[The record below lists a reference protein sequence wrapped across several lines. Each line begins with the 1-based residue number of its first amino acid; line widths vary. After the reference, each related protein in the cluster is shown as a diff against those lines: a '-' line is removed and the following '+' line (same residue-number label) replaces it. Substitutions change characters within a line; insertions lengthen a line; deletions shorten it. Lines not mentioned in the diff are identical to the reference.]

1 MFNLTI
7 ENVGIIKQAKIALNG
22 LTVIAGENDTGK
34 STVGKLM
41 FAIVKALS
49 RFEQDLN
56 ENKKKQILE
65 TIESI
70 YFQLRKSY
78 SFQKYPA
85 LKQAFHPE
93 IFAHE
98 VEQLLAQNHLKE
110 LNLLLAK
117 KRQIWD
123 NVQFDSSSDE
133 IHRTDFHHK
142 THEVEKIQLDFEALN
157 HLVTQKEDKKSVI
170 KRALTKALV
179 SEFHFEITP
188 KHAPVKSFIQ
198 IEEGMNRILE
208 IAIENNQIAGLE
220 FYDDVFFNDVTFI
233 ETPILLQMY
242 DIVNSASTLL
252 EIINEDNKSQRLE
265 QLGKSKVSLH
275 LKDLMSKLENAQY
288 FSVSFF
294 EKERFLIDVLRQIRQ
309 LIHGDFYFD
318 KTLKDFIF
326 KRGSDQEPIM
336 SYRSVNTASGLK
348 SFGILQLLLESQ
360 FLDER
365 SLLIIDEPETHL
377 HPEWQLEYA
386 KLIVM
391 LAENNIPVLLS
402 SHSPYMIQALKVFT
416 ENSLIKNKANYYLAA
431 LTKDNLTEI
440 IDVTDDLNQIFQT
453 LSKPLQKLVWS

>member
-56 ENKKKQILE
+56 EDKKKQIRE
-65 TIESI
+65 TIESL

-85 LKQAFHPE
+85 LKQAFYPE
-93 IFAHE
+93 VFVEE
-98 VEQLLAQNHLKE
+98 VEKLRNNIND

-117 KRQIWD
+117 KRRIWD
-123 NVQFDSSSDE
+123 KVQSEMSKDDIQGSE
-133 IHRTDFHHK
+133 FHHK
-142 THEVEKIQLDFEALN
+142 THEVEKIQLDFDALN
-157 HLVTQKEDKKSVI
+157 HLVTQKEDKKSII
-170 KRALTKALV
+170 KQALTKALV

-188 KHAPVKSFIQ
+188 KHAPWKSFIQ
-198 IEEGMNRILE
+198 IEEGMNNILE
-208 IAIENNQIAGLE
+208 IEIEDNKIAGLE
-220 FYDDVFFNDVTFI
+220 FYDEVFFNDVTFI

-275 LKDLMSKLENAQY
+275 LKDLMSKLENSQY
-288 FSVSFF
+288 FSLTFF
-294 EKERFLIDVLRQIRQ
+294 EKESFLIDILKQIRQ
-309 LIHGDFYFD
+309 LIHGNFYFD
-318 KTLKDFIF
+318 KKLKDFIF
-326 KRGSDQEPIM
+326 NRASHQEQVM

-348 SFGILQLLLESQ
+348 SFGTLQLLVESQ

-377 HPEWQLEYA
+377 HPQWQLEYA

-391 LAENNIPVLLS
+391 LAENHIPVLLS
-402 SHSPYMIQALKVFT
+402 SHSPYMIQALKVFS
-416 ENSLIKNKANYYLAA
+416 ENSQLKNQANYYLAA
-431 LTKDNLTEI
+431 PNQDNLTEI
-440 IDVTDDLNQIFQT
+440 IDVTDDLNRIFQT